1 MSILSQ
7 PVCHEFF
14 HKRYTNTFFD
24 KIFTEIYRHAPGH
37 MYPCFIVAF
46 DERDLWATYE
56 SPDTCFNKYLEHQVP
71 RITFQ
76 DIIDNMKSK
85 IPYKIQQYN
94 ELITKPHGSI
104 NIQYANNEGLVTDEQ
119 HRAILEKFI
128 LEYTNYYIKIY
139 KIYNNDYEHQIKVL
153 ENLILDFTR
162 NQKILE
168 VIKSLREPSTS
179 KGYFNKNYHKVKE
192 GEGRQ

>member
-14 HKRYTNTFFD
+14 HKRYTDTFLD
-24 KIFTEIYRHAPGH
+24 KIIYEIYYFAPGRALH
-37 MYPCFIVAF
+37 CINVSFNNTDITTPYTTPQT
-46 DERDLWATYE
+46 RATY
-56 SPDTCFNKYLEHQVP
+56 DIQQH
-71 RITFQ
+71 ITFQ
-76 DIIDNMKSK
+76 DVVDRMKSL
-85 IPYKIQQYN
+85 IPYKIQQYI

>member
-14 HKRYTNTFFD
+14 HKRYTDTFLD
-24 KIFTEIYRHAPGH
+24 KIIYEIYYFAPGRALH
-37 MYPCFIVAF
+37 CINVSFNNTDITTPYTTPQT
-46 DERDLWATYE
+46 RATY
-56 SPDTCFNKYLEHQVP
+56 DIQQH
-71 RITFQ
+71 ITFQ
-76 DIIDNMKSK
+76 DVVDRMKSL
-85 IPYKIQQYN
+85 IPYKIQQYHEFLAN
-94 ELITKPHGSI
+94 TNITRPYDGKEYH
-104 NIQYANNEGLVTDEQ
+104 VTDEQ